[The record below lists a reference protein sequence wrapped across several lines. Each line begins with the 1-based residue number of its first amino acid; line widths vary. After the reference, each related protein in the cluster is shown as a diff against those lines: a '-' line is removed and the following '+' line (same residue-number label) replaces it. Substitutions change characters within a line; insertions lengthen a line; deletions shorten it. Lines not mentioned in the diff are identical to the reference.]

1 MNQPWCASKFNPISF
16 YYFSIEQCDNKKGRR
31 EKKTTKKIMFITTF
45 YHFCLGCLSASFC
58 GFALILTLIK
68 KFPSPFDLIMFHNFL
83 NHVFAMAL
91 MNSLYFIWT
100 RELADAIP
108 DSDITK
114 ANNSNS
120 TDIANQAD
128 TQLTHG
134 KN

>member
-1 MNQPWCASKFNPISF
+1 
-16 YYFSIEQCDNKKGRR
+16 
-31 EKKTTKKIMFITTF
+31 
-45 YHFCLGCLSASFC
+45 
-58 GFALILTLIK
+58 
-68 KFPSPFDLIMFHNFL
+68 MFHNFL

-100 RELADAIP
+100 RELADAIL